1 MAATI
6 RLKLM
11 GSKKRPFYRL
21 VAADSRRARDGRF
34 IETLGF
40 YNPITQPAEVK
51 VDETLIFKWFER
63 GAVITTS
70 AASLLRREGYL
81 QKWELMKQG
90 VTGDLLETRMEAIR
104 SKQQA
109 RIERID
115 QAKKQSK
122 SKKALAKA
130 AADKEASKSEAAEAA
145 KVEAAPAAE
154 EVPAEGQAVEPTVD
168 EAPAVE
174 VSAAEAPAEEAM
186 VESVEEDPL
195 KESPGA

>member
-1 MAATI
+1 
-6 RLKLM
+6 M

-154 EVPAEGQAVEPTVD
+154 EVPAEA
-168 EAPAVE
+168 AP
-174 VSAAEAPAEEAM
+174 AEAPVEAAPEAAAAEEAPK
-186 VESVEEDPL
+186 EAAAPAEDPE
-195 KESPGA
+195 KPAE